1 MDKIWPLNRLA
12 ISQSAL
18 EIWELLFLT
27 VKYDLKK
34 KIQNQKCPKQEKKKM
49 FCYPTQYHLSM
60 QGACSYCHQKGRK
73 QFLSMFKVSSL
84 EYEKYNLKKQW
95 TLNQEVIR
103 TLNLNGGHY
112 LILSTQEIEI
122 IGLEESTISY
132 FAFMSQL
139 IIFIENPNNYRIFQ
153 PHIELLPKTSKI
165 IKTPSPNLLVNNKV
179 RDLLSTKKFQP
190 ITRPFFKT

>member
-1 MDKIWPLNRLA
+1 
-12 ISQSAL
+12 
-18 EIWELLFLT
+18 
-27 VKYDLKK
+27 
-34 KIQNQKCPKQEKKKM
+34 M
-49 FCYPTQYHLSM
+49 FCYPTQYHLNM

-95 TLNQEVIR
+95 TLVQEVIR

-112 LILSTQEIEI
+112 LILSTQEIQT
-122 IGLEESTISY
+122 IGLEKSTIFY
-132 FAFMSQL
+132 FVFMNQL
-139 IIFIENPNNYRIFQ
+139 VISIENPKNCQISQ

-179 RDLLSTKKFQP
+179 PNLLSTKKFQP

>member
-1 MDKIWPLNRLA
+1 
-12 ISQSAL
+12 
-18 EIWELLFLT
+18 
-27 VKYDLKK
+27 
-34 KIQNQKCPKQEKKKM
+34 
-49 FCYPTQYHLSM
+49 
-60 QGACSYCHQKGRK
+60 
-73 QFLSMFKVSSL
+73 MFKVSSL

-139 IIFIENPNNYRIFQ
+139 IIFIENPNNYRIF
-153 PHIELLPKTSKI
+153 
-165 IKTPSPNLLVNNKV
+165 
-179 RDLLSTKKFQP
+179 
-190 ITRPFFKT
+190 